1 MDSLKIMKHL
11 KSSTKVM
18 PQVLLFSATF
28 NERVKDFSTKV
39 VLNAN
44 QIFLPAHELSLDV
57 IKQYRVNV
65 ASTEAKEILLKEKI
79 FPCCDKIGQ
88 TIIFAHARGASAMRA
103 MNEAGTSARRSRAG
117 WTTPTATAS

>member
-1 MDSLKIMKHL
+1 MFDEADHMMDTDGHRVDSLKIMKHL
-11 KSSTKVM
+11 KSSTKTM

-39 VLNAN
+39 VPNAN

-65 ASTEAKEILLKEKI
+65 GSTEEKEILLKDCARI
-79 FPCCDKIGQ
+79 RFSPCAIRLGRRSSSC
-88 TIIFAHARGASAMRA
+88 ARGRG
-103 MNEAGTSARRSRAG
+103 AGA
-117 WTTPTATAS
+117 